1 MSPALQCMMGW
12 NMQYLVS
19 YTVLAIDQTG
29 NQFTNNAHLGVHKIS
44 ETACTIVMYA
54 AMLSVLFFAA
64 PMPAINI
71 TQDEINK
78 YKMPQPWAQTA
89 MFCCYAPC
97 WPR

>member
-1 MSPALQCMMGW
+1 MATRDGYEHSVLHQLRSEGRNGASPG
-12 NMQYLVS
+12 VVRTS
-19 YTVLAIDQTG
+19 
-29 NQFTNNAHLGVHKIS
+29 NQFTIHVQEVS